1 MMEVLIQ
8 TKNIISEIKRNKK
21 SIKKI
26 LKNHYDFDN
35 WELPDNYY
43 LEIKKLKKSNKKLFK
58 KLFKM
63 YNNEK

>member
-1 MMEVLIQ
+1 MIGLLIQ
-8 TKNIISEIKRNKK
+8 TKEIISEIKRNKK
-21 SIKKI
+21 EIKKI
-26 LKNHYDFDN
+26 LKNHFDFDN